1 MLIDLICL
9 CFVIMGV
16 ILLILGNLNIRKN
29 KNPIEKTTVNS
40 SNFAVLIPARD
51 ESLVIEN
58 LLKSLKNQ
66 TVKFSMQDVYVI
78 VETKEDKTVEICQKY
93 NATVIIRTT
102 KKQRKGYALDE
113 ALKQIKKEYD
123 LYFIFDA
130 DNVLDKNYFKEMLKT
145 YKQGYDIGVGYRNCK
160 NGNDNVISA
169 CSSLTFSMINTL
181 GNDFR
186 NKYNANIIVSG
197 TGFYIKG
204 SWIKKWQGYP
214 FHSLTEDYEL
224 SLYSILHDLTTYYND
239 NAIFYDEQP
248 TKYSQTVK
256 QRTRWIKGY
265 FDSRKKYIPLIVK
278 SMEKDKKNYGSKY
291 SACLGVRAYIYLA
304 IGIILYILKT
314 LILLFISMFDKN
326 ISIYIV
332 LIFLLGVVLIAY
344 LIMMIITYKM
354 IKKDKLDLNKKTKI
368 KTIFYNPI
376 YLTTYV
382 GCALRA
388 VFKKNIT
395 WDKIEHKVNSKIVIE
410 K

>member
-1 MLIDLICL
+1 MLFDLICL
-9 CFVIMGV
+9 CFIFMGI
-16 ILLILGNLNIRKN
+16 ILLILGNINIRKN
-29 KNPIEKTTVNS
+29 NNPLKKEKNNNTH
-40 SNFAVLIPARD
+40 FAVLIPARD
-51 ESLVIEN
+51 ESLVIEG
-58 LLKSLKNQ
+58 LLKSLKEQ

-93 NATVIIRTT
+93 DATVIIRTT
-102 KKQRKGYALDE
+102 KKPRKGYALDE

-130 DNVLDKNYFKEMLKT
+130 DNILDKNYFKEMLET

-160 NGNDNVISA
+160 NGNDNVIAA

-181 GNDFR
+181 GNNFR
-186 NKYNANIIVSG
+186 NKYNANVVVSG

-214 FHSLTEDYEL
+214 FNSLTEDYEL
-224 SLYSILHDLTTYYND
+224 SLYSILHNLTTYYND
-239 NAIFYDEQP
+239 KAIFYDEQP

-256 QRTRWIKGY
+256 QRVRWIKGY
-265 FDSRKKYIPLIVK
+265 FDSRKKYIPLIAK
-278 SMEKDKKNYGSKY
+278 SMNQDKKNYGSKY

-314 LILLFISMFDKN
+314 LILLFISMFDRN
-326 ISIYIV
+326 VPIYIA
-332 LIFLLGVVLIAY
+332 LIFLFSIILIVY
-344 LIMMIITYKM
+344 LIMMIVTIKM
-354 IKKDKLDLNKKTKI
+354 IKKDKLDLSKKMKI

-382 GCALRA
+382 SCALRA
-388 VFKKNIT
+388 LFKKDVG
-395 WDKIEHKVNSKIVIE
+395 WDKIEHKVNK

>member
-186 NKYNANIIVSG
+186 NKYNANVVVSG

-204 SWIKKWQGYP
+204 KWIKKMAR
-214 FHSLTEDYEL
+214 L
-224 SLYSILHDLTTYYND
+224 S
-239 NAIFYDEQP
+239 FP
-248 TKYSQTVK
+248 
-256 QRTRWIKGY
+256 
-265 FDSRKKYIPLIVK
+265 
-278 SMEKDKKNYGSKY
+278 
-291 SACLGVRAYIYLA
+291 
-304 IGIILYILKT
+304 
-314 LILLFISMFDKN
+314 
-326 ISIYIV
+326 
-332 LIFLLGVVLIAY
+332 
-344 LIMMIITYKM
+344 
-354 IKKDKLDLNKKTKI
+354 
-368 KTIFYNPI
+368 
-376 YLTTYV
+376 
-382 GCALRA
+382 
-388 VFKKNIT
+388 
-395 WDKIEHKVNSKIVIE
+395 
-410 K
+410 